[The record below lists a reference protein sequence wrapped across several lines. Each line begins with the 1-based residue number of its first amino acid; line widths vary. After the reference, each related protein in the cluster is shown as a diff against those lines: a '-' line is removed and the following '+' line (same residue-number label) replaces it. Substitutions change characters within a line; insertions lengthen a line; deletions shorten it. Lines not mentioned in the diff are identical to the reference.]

1 MEVTKQYQ
9 FKIYNRS
16 ADLENSDDRR
26 DINGAW
32 ENDEEHTK
40 FSATEA
46 VKPWSD
52 EQCSKLLDQKRK
64 SIAILVESKAKA
76 DDLNPV
82 RRGIIKHFK
91 KKVGMFYM

>member
-1 MEVTKQYQ
+1 LSVGKEEAQKFHVERFKLTKLTKMEVTKQYQ

-40 FSATEA
+40 LSATEA
-46 VKPWSD
+46 VKP
-52 EQCSKLLDQKRK
+52 
-64 SIAILVESKAKA
+64 
-76 DDLNPV
+76 
-82 RRGIIKHFK
+82 
-91 KKVGMFYM
+91 